1 MKREFMTD
9 INKIKFEVYREV
21 ARMAFDGKLKECAD
35 EIPYNII
42 PGNTPHYR
50 CIKRGKLSVR
60 EYGWLKDIRRCRA
73 AILKILSRYF
83 RQLVRA
89 VQSTVSA

>member
-1 MKREFMTD
+1 MTD

-42 PGNTPHYR
+42 PGNLPHH
-50 CIKRGKLSVR
+50 
-60 EYGWLKDIRRCRA
+60 RCRA
-73 AILKILSRYF
+73 AILKILFKYF
-83 RQLVRA
+83 RRPVRA
-89 VQSTVSA
+89 VRSTGSV